1 MKRDEG
7 LIPFTSHLS
16 PLTLRPGGENTILD
30 TRKLGNCIISLFLT
44 MLKKERQAYIIQQI
58 NIHNKVLSSDLS
70 VQLDVS
76 EDTVRRDL
84 QELAEEG
91 KLIKVHGGALSKSFH
106 FTLETSSI
114 YSLTEKKRIAY
125 KAIELIKDGMFVVL
139 SGGTT
144 IRELVKALPPD
155 LNATFITVSVP
166 IALEL
171 LEHPSSEVIFL
182 GNKLSKTAQISVGA
196 EVIQRLSGIRA
207 DYCFLGTNSMDVNYG
222 ITDLEWEIIEV
233 KRAMMHCAQK
243 TVSLAI
249 SEKLNTTQ
257 RLQVCKPEEIDILIT
272 ELEPSDPKLVP
283 YTQKGI
289 TVL

>member
-1 MKRDEG
+1 MRRCDAGYEG
-7 LIPFTSHLS
+7 REWAEIKIPGGGAANRVRYIYEDSLHLS
-16 PLTLRPGGENTILD
+16 
-30 TRKLGNCIISLFLT
+30 

-58 NIHNKVLSSDLS
+58 NVHNKVLSSDLS
-70 VQLDVS
+70 IQLNVS

-106 FTLETSSI
+106 FTLESNVI
-114 YSLTEKKRIAY
+114 YSQPEKKSIAY
-125 KAIELIKDGMFVVL
+125 KALQLIQDGMMVLL

-144 IRELVKALPPD
+144 IRELVKSLPPD

-171 LEHPSSEVIFL
+171 LDHPTSEVIFI
-182 GNKLSKTAQISVGA
+182 GNKLLKNAQMSTGA
-196 EVIQRLSGIRA
+196 EVVQRLSQIKA
-207 DYCFLGTNSMDVNYG
+207 DLCFLGTNSFDPGFG

-233 KRAMMHCAQK
+233 KRAMIKSAQK

-249 SEKLNTTQ
+249 SEKLNTIQ
-257 RLQVCKPEEIDILIT
+257 RLQVCRPEEIDILIT
-272 ELEPSDPKLVP
+272 ELDPDEPLLAPFRQ
-283 YTQKGI
+283 TGI
-289 TVL
+289 QVL

>member
-1 MKRDEG
+1 
-7 LIPFTSHLS
+7 
-16 PLTLRPGGENTILD
+16 
-30 TRKLGNCIISLFLT
+30 

-58 NIHNKVLSSDLS
+58 NVHNKVLSSDLS

-106 FTLETSSI
+106 FTLESHSI
-114 YSLTEKKRIAY
+114 YSLPEKKSIAY
-125 KAIELIKDGMFVVL
+125 KAIQLIQDGMMILL

-144 IRELVKALPPD
+144 IRELVKSLPPD

-171 LEHPSSEVIFL
+171 LEHPTCEVIFI
-182 GNKLSKTAQISVGA
+182 GNKLLKNAQMSVGA
-196 EVIQRLSGIRA
+196 EVIQRLGQIKA
-207 DYCFLGTNSMDVNYG
+207 DLCFGTNSIDANFG

-233 KRAMMHCAQK
+233 KKAMIKCAHK

-249 SEKLNTTQ
+249 SEKLNTIQ
-257 RLQVCKPEEIDILIT
+257 RLQVCRPEDIDMLIT
-272 ELEPSDPKLVP
+272 ELEPEDPILTP
-283 YTQKGI
+283 FREKGI

>member
-1 MKRDEG
+1 
-7 LIPFTSHLS
+7 
-16 PLTLRPGGENTILD
+16 
-30 TRKLGNCIISLFLT
+30 

-58 NIHNKVLSSDLS
+58 NVHNKVLSSDLS
-70 VQLDVS
+70 TQLDVS

-106 FTLETSSI
+106 FTLESPTI
-114 YSLTEKKRIAY
+114 YSLPEKKSIAY
-125 KAIELIKDGMFVVL
+125 KAIQLIKDGMMVVL

-144 IRELVKALPPD
+144 IRELVKALPPE

-171 LEHPSSEVIFL
+171 LEHPTSEVIFF
-182 GNKLSKTAQISVGA
+182 GNKLLKNAQMAVGA
-196 EVIQRLSGIRA
+196 EVVQRLGQIKA
-207 DYCFLGTNSMDVNYG
+207 DLCFLGTNSIDATFG

-233 KRAMMHCAQK
+233 KKAMLKCAHK

-249 SEKLNTTQ
+249 SEKLNTIQ
-257 RLQVCKPEEIDILIT
+257 RLQVCKPEEIDMLIT
-272 ELEPSDPKLVP
+272 ELEPDDPILAP
-283 YTQKGI
+283 YREKGL

>member
-1 MKRDEG
+1 
-7 LIPFTSHLS
+7 
-16 PLTLRPGGENTILD
+16 
-30 TRKLGNCIISLFLT
+30 

-58 NIHNKVLSSDLS
+58 NVHNKVMSSDLS

-106 FTLETSSI
+106 FTLETQTI
-114 YSLTEKKRIAY
+114 YSLPAKRSIAY
-125 KAIELIKDGMFVVL
+125 KAVNLIHDGMMVIL

-171 LEHPSSEVIFL
+171 LEHPTAEVIFV
-182 GNKLSKTAQISVGA
+182 GNRLLKNAQMAVGA
-196 EVIQRLSGIRA
+196 EVIQRLSQIKA
-207 DYCFLGTNSMDVNYG
+207 DLCFLGTNSIDANFG

-233 KRAMMHCAQK
+233 KRAMMKCSSK

-249 SEKLNTTQ
+249 AEKLNTIQ
-257 RLQVCKPEEIDILIT
+257 KLQVCPPESIDLLIT
-272 ELEPSDPKLVP
+272 ELEEDNLLLQP
-283 YTQKGI
+283 YKEKGI
-289 TVL
+289 LCL

>member
-1 MKRDEG
+1 
-7 LIPFTSHLS
+7 
-16 PLTLRPGGENTILD
+16 
-30 TRKLGNCIISLFLT
+30 

-70 VQLDVS
+70 TQLDVS

-106 FTLETSSI
+106 FTLESNTI
-114 YSLTEKKRIAY
+114 YSQPEKKSIAA
-125 KAIELIKDGMFVVL
+125 KAIELIKDGMMVVL

-144 IRELVKALPPD
+144 IRELVKALPPH

-171 LEHPSSEVIFL
+171 LEHPSSEVIFF
-182 GNKLSKTAQISVGA
+182 GNKLLKNAQMSVGA
-196 EVIQRLSGIRA
+196 EVVQRLGEIKA
-207 DYCFLGTNSMDVNYG
+207 DLCFLGTNSIDANYG

-233 KRAMMHCAQK
+233 KRALIKCANK

-249 SEKLNTTQ
+249 SEKLNTIQ
-257 RLQVCKPEEIDILIT
+257 RLQVCKPDDIDILIT
-272 ELEPSDPKLVP
+272 ELDPDNPLLDAYHKSGMLV
-283 YTQKGI
+283 
-289 TVL
+289 L